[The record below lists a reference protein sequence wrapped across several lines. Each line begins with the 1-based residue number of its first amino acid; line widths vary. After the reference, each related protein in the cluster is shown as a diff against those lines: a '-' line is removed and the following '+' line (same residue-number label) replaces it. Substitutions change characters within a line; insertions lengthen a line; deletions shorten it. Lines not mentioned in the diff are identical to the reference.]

1 MSNAKKPVAKARERP
16 VKNKSVKTGPLDQ
29 ALTFVAKK
37 FVRAGGTKFLLKYM
51 PSRRLR
57 FRADL

>member
-37 FVRAGGTKFLLKYM
+37 FVRAQ
-51 PSRRLR
+51 
-57 FRADL
+57 